1 VQLANLSMP
10 LEGLASS
17 RGFQPQNKPPVH
29 TGGFDCPFPNPLSNF
44 WGQAKLVL

>member
-1 VQLANLSMP
+1 VQLVNLSMP

-29 TGGFDCPFPNPLSNF
+29 TGGFD
-44 WGQAKLVL
+44 